1 MTFSIEF
8 ADEQQEYQAR
18 IKVVGCGGSGGN
30 AVNTMINFGLEGVE
44 FIVVNTDAQALNA
57 NSAPTKLNI
66 GNSVTKGL
74 GAGADPERGR
84 KAALEDVQRIKEL
97 ISGADMVFV
106 TAGMGGG
113 TGTGAAPVIAQLA
126 REEGAL
132 TVGVVTK
139 PFLFEG
145 RQRSRRAD
153 YGLAALS
160 ETVDTLITIPNQ
172 KLLLLGDDELTFID
186 ACRKADEVLYQA
198 VKGISDLITQNGIV
212 NVDFADVKTVMSNMG
227 RALMGTGIAKGQNRA
242 RLAAEMAVAS
252 PLLDDISVEG
262 ATGVLINVVGGS
274 DLKMREIQE
283 AASLVQ
289 EQAHEDANIIFGASV
304 DESLGEN
311 VKVTVIATG
320 FDEAER
326 HGSRRARRQRQP
338 HGPGPGSRSRA
349 PSASRVAQQPHGQT
363 SFGHPQTQHSQLS
376 HAPTPVTAATATTRA
391 TRSTRAVAVLRP
403 AAVHPAPG
411 GAGAALV
418 PSHPERAR
426 RPRRSLADPRGHA
439 SRRRL
444 PPDRTRAAPRA
455 SRPATTTTGTSRRS
469 SASSSRRAAVPP
481 VEPRIDGGAP
491 DSTARSAAT
500 RVHLA
505 LRAATGNPE
514 DQRRGGRGGG
524 SGLRGTFS
532 LPWPRR
538 RRPRRRSPPPA

>member
-1 MTFSIEF
+1 MVMSFSIEF
-8 ADEQQEYQAR
+8 ADETQEYQAR
-18 IKVVGCGGSGGN
+18 IKVIGCGGSGGN

-57 NSAPTKLNI
+57 NAAPTKLNI
-66 GNSVTKGL
+66 GANVTKGL

-113 TGTGAAPVIAQLA
+113 TGTGAAPIIAQLA

-139 PFLFEG
+139 PFIFEG
-145 RQRSRRAD
+145 RQRARRAET
-153 YGLAALS
+153 GLAQLS
-160 ETVDTLITIPNQ
+160 EHVDTLITIPNQ
-172 KLLLLGDDELTFID
+172 KLLLLGDDDLTFID

-212 NVDFADVKTVMSNMG
+212 NVDFADVKTVMSKMG

-262 ATGVLINVVGGS
+262 ATGVLINVVGGP

-289 EQAHEDANIIFGASV
+289 EQAHEDANIIFGASI

-320 FDEAER
+320 FDAVAEQEFVQQASRERVSAPPLTTSSVQPRSTGGYLVPRERASQTEIPAISTRRVQHAQEARAVSQAQPRLPIRER
-326 HGSRRARRQRQP
+326 LGESF
-338 HGPGPGSRSRA
+338 
-349 PSASRVAQQPHGQT
+349 PSAMDNDWDV
-363 SFGHPQTQHSQLS
+363 
-376 HAPTPVTAATATTRA
+376 
-391 TRSTRAVAVLRP
+391 P
-403 AAVHPAPG
+403 AF
-411 GAGAALV
+411 
-418 PSHPERAR
+418 
-426 RPRRSLADPRGHA
+426 
-439 SRRRL
+439 
-444 PPDRTRAAPRA
+444 
-455 SRPATTTTGTSRRS
+455 
-469 SASSSRRAAVPP
+469 
-481 VEPRIDGGAP
+481 
-491 DSTARSAAT
+491 
-500 RVHLA
+500 
-505 LRAATGNPE
+505 
-514 DQRRGGRGGG
+514 QRKRQ
-524 SGLRGTFS
+524 
-532 LPWPRR
+532 
-538 RRPRRRSPPPA
+538 